1 MSQTAYLVSC
11 EVLCG
16 EGSDGALEGMDRASL
31 IVGVYASSEDDAMA
45 KIEESFDE
53 EGYDLVEAEWICEA
67 SAMTWDDA
75 EGEAECKDI
84 IARMAE
90 FPEDV
95 IYGSL
100 YASSGEVSA
109 AA

>member
-16 EGSDGALEGMDRASL
+16 EGSDGALEGLDRASL
-31 IVGVYASSEDDAMA
+31 IVGVYASSEDEAMA
-45 KIEESFDE
+45 KIEESFED
-53 EGYDLVEAEWICEA
+53 EGYDLEEAEWICEA

-84 IARMAE
+84 IARLAE

-100 YASSGEVSA
+100 YASSDDISA